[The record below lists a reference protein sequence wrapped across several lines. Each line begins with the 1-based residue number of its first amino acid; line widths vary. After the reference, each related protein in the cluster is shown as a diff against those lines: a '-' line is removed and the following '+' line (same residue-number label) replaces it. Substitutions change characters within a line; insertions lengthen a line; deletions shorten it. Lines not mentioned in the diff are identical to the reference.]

1 MSYLLS
7 LFFTSM
13 KISLDLESRQIYES
27 RLIHVGGSTPAC
39 NSSWQIFNTIILNWS
54 LIMKLDFEF
63 ISKEK
68 GPIIVFLIF
77 FSIVYFREDLRLF
90 IHCKQIHDWNIN
102 HLDNLRSL
110 Q

>member
-1 MSYLLS
+1 
-7 LFFTSM
+7 
-13 KISLDLESRQIYES
+13 
-27 RLIHVGGSTPAC
+27 
-39 NSSWQIFNTIILNWS
+39 
-54 LIMKLDFEF
+54 MKLDFEF

-77 FSIVYFREDLRLF
+77 FAIVYFREDLRLF
-90 IHCKQIHDWNIN
+90 IHCKQVHDWNIN